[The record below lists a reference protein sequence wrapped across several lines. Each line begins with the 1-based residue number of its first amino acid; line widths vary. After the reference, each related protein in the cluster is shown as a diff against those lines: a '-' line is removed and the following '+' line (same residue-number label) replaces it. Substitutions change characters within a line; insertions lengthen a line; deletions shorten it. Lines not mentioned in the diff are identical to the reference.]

1 MKERAR
7 IESTFF
13 KAKWEVVP
21 VKLAALIKRNF
32 VYETFSSNF
41 LRSRS
46 FDVLRAAISDLSK
59 IYERCMYT

>member
-32 VYETFSSNF
+32 LYETFSSNF

-46 FDVLRAAISDLSK
+46 FDVLRAAICDLSK